1 MRKTLVAVS
10 LFAVATTLMAG
21 RHGYRGLSMSIDDE
35 GLVNDC
41 SALRVTIDDRPA
53 ARAVEIVPVG
63 GLRSLSIRAPETG
76 GVYVAGT
83 SSGGYSVKACKAAEF
98 AEDLSQIRV
107 RISGNEVTAE
117 GSGGGR
123 WVVYF
128 LVEAPRGASLD
139 LRTSNG
145 PIALRSVN
153 GTVAANAVNGPI
165 SVKDPSGTYNIETQN
180 GPISLDGGSGTMKL
194 NAENGPVSVKLR
206 GSTWDG
212 NIDARTQNGPVTLKI
227 PSNFRSGVVVESEG
241 HGPVSCRAEA
251 CRQARRTWDDEDS
264 RKIELGSGPT
274 AVRMSTVNGPV
285 SVRESKD

>member
-10 LFAVATTLMAG
+10 LLAVATTVMAG

-35 GLVNDC
+35 GTVTDC
-41 SALRVTIDDRPA
+41 SSLRVTIDDRPV
-53 ARAVEIVPVG
+53 ARAEEIVPVG
-63 GLRSLSIRAPETG
+63 GLRSLSIRAPESG
-76 GVYVAGT
+76 GVWVAGT

-98 AEDLSQIRV
+98 AEDLNQIRV
-107 RISGNEVTAE
+107 RVSGNELTAD
-117 GSGGGR
+117 GPGAGR

-139 LRTSNG
+139 LRTTNG

-165 SVKDPSGTYNIETQN
+165 SVTEPSGTYNIETQN

-194 NAENGPVSVKLR
+194 NAENGPISVKLR

-212 NIDARTQNGPVTLKI
+212 NIDAHTQNGPATLRI

-251 CRQARRTWDDEDS
+251 CRQARRTWDDDDS

-274 AVRMSTVNGPV
+274 VVRLSTVNGPV
-285 SVRESKD
+285 AVREKD